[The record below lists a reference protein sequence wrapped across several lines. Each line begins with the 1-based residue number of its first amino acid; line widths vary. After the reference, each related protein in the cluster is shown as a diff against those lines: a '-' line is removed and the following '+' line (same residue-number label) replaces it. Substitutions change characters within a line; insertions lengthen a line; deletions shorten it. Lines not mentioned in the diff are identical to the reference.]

1 MKMTMLGAILAAA
14 LSQPVSAAEFLI
26 HETDSAIIVEYN
38 GEPDGNTAVP
48 NAAQIATDKVAK
60 AAEVKPVQVAPVP
73 TKVAPVMAS
82 TDDEETVSERSKAKS
97 ESAVARSKARAAK
110 VARIGKYQM
119 DPSSIGDNAYLPK
132 SDQ

>member
-48 NAAQIATDKVAK
+48 NAAQIATSRCV
-60 AAEVKPVQVAPVP
+60 
-73 TKVAPVMAS
+73 
-82 TDDEETVSERSKAKS
+82 
-97 ESAVARSKARAAK
+97 
-110 VARIGKYQM
+110 
-119 DPSSIGDNAYLPK
+119 
-132 SDQ
+132 